1 MIHVLR
7 FGMLVPAL
15 VFCFAP
21 PAHAKRGQKKSGSE
35 IHQQVQSVKK
45 LWQSKDASFNA
56 TLKKAYGYAIFP
68 EVGKGGFIVGASH
81 GEGEVYEK
89 GKLIGHAKMTQ
100 TTVGAQVGGQT
111 YAEVIL
117 FENKAALDRFKAG
130 RFEGGAAATAIGGKK
145 GAAKASKY
153 KDGVAIMVLPLKG
166 AMAEA
171 AGGGQKFA
179 FEPLD

>member
-7 FGMLVPAL
+7 LTVLVPAL
-15 VFCFAP
+15 ILCAAP
-21 PAHAKRGQKKSGSE
+21 PASAKRQKKSDSE
-35 IHQQVQSVKK
+35 IQQQVEEAKK
-45 LWQSKDASFNA
+45 TWQSQDDSFNS
-56 TLKKAYGYAIFP
+56 TLGGAYAYVIFP

-81 GEGEVYEK
+81 GEGAVYKK

-117 FENKAALDRFKAG
+117 FENKKALDRFKGG
-130 RFEGGAAATAIGGKK
+130 RFEGSAAATAIGGKK
-145 GAAKASKY
+145 GAAAACKY

-171 AGGGQKFA
+171 AGGGQKFN
-179 FEPLD
+179 FEPL

>member
-1 MIHVLR
+1 MIQFLR
-7 FGMLVPAL
+7 LAVLVPAL
-15 VFCFAP
+15 ILCASP
-21 PAHAKRGQKKSGSE
+21 PASAKRQKKSDSE
-35 IHQQVQSVKK
+35 IHQGVQEAKK
-45 LWQSKDASFNA
+45 TWQSQDNTFNA

-81 GEGEVYEK
+81 GEGEVYKK

-111 YAEVIL
+111 YVEVIL
-117 FENKAALDRFKAG
+117 FKNKAALDRFKAG
-130 RFEGGAAATAIGGKK
+130 RFEGSAAATAIGGKK
-145 GAAKASKY
+145 GAAAACKY

-171 AGGGQKFA
+171 AGGGQKFN
-179 FEPLD
+179 FEPL

>member
-7 FGMLVPAL
+7 LSLVAAALLTCVAPAS
-15 VFCFAP
+15 
-21 PAHAKRGQKKSGSE
+21 AKRQKKSDSE
-35 IHQQVQSVKK
+35 IQQQVEAIKK
-45 LWQSKDASFNA
+45 QWQEQDDSFNGA
-56 TLKKAYGYAIFP
+56 LDKAYGYAIFP

-81 GEGEVYEK
+81 GEGAVYKK

-130 RFEGGAAATAIGGKK
+130 RFEGSAAATAIGGKK
-145 GAAKASKY
+145 GAAVASKY

-179 FEPLD
+179 FEPIGK

>member
-1 MIHVLR
+1 MVHVLR
-7 FGMLVPAL
+7 LSILIPAL
-15 VFCFAP
+15 VFCVAP
-21 PAHAKRGQKKSGSE
+21 PASAKRQKKSDSE
-35 IHQQVQSVKK
+35 ISQEVKEVKK
-45 LWQSKDASFNA
+45 LWQSKDSSFNA

-81 GEGEVYEK
+81 GEGEVYKK

-117 FENKAALDRFKAG
+117 FKNKSALDRFKAG
-130 RFEGGAAATAIGGKK
+130 RFEGSAAATAIGGKK
-145 GAAKASKY
+145 GAASASKY

-179 FEPLD
+179 FEPL